1 MLTQFPDHIFHM
13 VSIGILLLRL
23 RTTKSVMGLSVKT
36 QECYLMVF
44 LARYMDLFYSNSI
57 FNSIMKLLC
66 IVLTGY
72 LIYMVRCTEPYKTGY
87 LAYHNDTFHHWKFIV
102 APAAVGMLITDFF
115 ISPLNIQQLL
125 WIFSVYVE
133 TIAILPQLIM
143 LHRHQETECLSMA
156 YVFFLGVYRL
166 LFVLNWIHRS
176 YYDRYFD
183 TAGSIEHVFGAV
195 QTVVYFIFFAVYVRI
210 KYRDSLQKLY

>member
-1 MLTQFPDHIFHM
+1 MACCPSTSFP
-13 VSIGILLLRL
+13 
-23 RTTKSVMGLSVKT
+23 
-36 QECYLMVF
+36 
-44 LARYMDLFYSNSI
+44 LAGPSTPM
-57 FNSIMKLLC
+57 
-66 IVLTGY
+66 
-72 LIYMVRCTEPYKTGY
+72 
-87 LAYHNDTFHHWKFIV
+87 LAYLTREARFIV
-102 APAAVGMLITDFF
+102 FQYI
-115 ISPLNIQQLL
+115 NIQQLL